1 MPARLTRGVIT
12 PKHRYVCPS
21 CRLHISS
28 PAGGQNQRY
37 QHTGPPANVGGDS
50 NQQSAPK
57 DSDNNNE
64 SISRSRIGDI
74 IRSFMFKPHEKDAET
89 KSDLRIESPGKNE
102 VALLISFH
110 QAICPTFGGDCG

>member
-21 CRLHISS
+21 CRLQISS

-57 DSDNNNE
+57 DLDNNNE
-64 SISRSRIGDI
+64 SISRSRIGEI
-74 IRSFMFKPHEKDAET
+74 IRSFMFKPHEKDTET
-89 KSDLRIESPGKNE
+89 KSDLKIESPGKHE
-102 VALLISFH
+102 VAFADWLQPSN
-110 QAICPTFGGDCG
+110 QSTVGGDYG